1 MTTAPAKLYYTT
13 ASKLNEL
20 QIANGQII
28 FTSDTQ
34 TIYLDMKGKRHCY
47 STIQVFDEEQDRTSV
62 FAPIEGFYFVVET
75 GIMWRYNGGTVPG
88 WVQITPS
95 NLEPVF
101 CYDSI
106 GDFPAIGTANTL
118 YCTDNAI
125 YNWKNQS
132 YNMIANKTAWETI

>member
-34 TIYLDMKGKRHCY
+34 TIYLDMKNKRHCY
-47 STIQVFDEEQDRTSV
+47 SSIQIFEKEQDRLDV
-62 FAPIEGFYFVVET
+62 LAPVEGFYFVLET
-75 GIMWRYNGGTVPG
+75 NIFWRYTGNNSSR
-88 WVQITPS
+88 WIQITPN
-95 NLEPVF
+95 NLNPVVF
-101 CYDSI
+101 
-106 GDFPAIGTANTL
+106 GELPVTGVENTL

-125 YNWKNQS
+125 YSWKNQS
-132 YNMIANKTAWETI
+132 YNMIANKNEWGTI